1 MYNFKLISL
10 FLFTLYIP
18 TFQVWECWFCDNLHN
33 VFIHYRGAAYDIH
46 EGTYALYCTHCTV
59 LYCTVRTVLYAL
71 YCTVRTVLYALYCT
85 VLYALHCTVLYSA
98 VLPLLS
104 FSLDCLVLIIFYI
117 VFTLYWILY
126 YVVCCY
132 TLYVIC
138 CVVLIMWDCKVYI
151 RLHNHLIF
159 MLLSYNNSHFL
170 WLTQF
175 CLVLFYVI
183 Y

>member
-46 EGTYALYCTHCTV
+46 ERTYALYCTHCTV
-59 LYCTVRTVLYAL
+59 LYCTHWTVP
-71 YCTVRTVLYALYCT
+71 YCI
-85 VLYALHCTVLYSA
+85 
-98 VLPLLS
+98 VLPLFT
-104 FSLDCLVLIIFYI
+104 FSSDCLVLIIFYI

-138 CVVLIMWDCKVYI
+138 CVVLIIWDCKVYI
-151 RLHNHLIF
+151 LDYI
-159 MLLSYNNSHFL
+159 
-170 WLTQF
+170 
-175 CLVLFYVI
+175 I
-183 Y
+183 I